1 MSMKLS
7 AAIAVLAL
15 EGCVPTTVITMGDSP
30 ARPITGR
37 CSVELYDSYAQAIE
51 RGPIEKLCVIG
62 GASPDNWPAAAS
74 VESVANKYKSKAC
87 DCGATNAYVA
97 GTQRTGSALG
107 GKYLGVTL
115 VAFRFKPTTNTAV
128 SAGGHAVLGVRM
140 TAIAAKGFGSDG
152 AKVVE
157 VAPRSAAAEA
167 GIMQGDILLQVGDR
181 DINDPGDVQTALSA
195 VTPGAIVAIKLLRN
209 ARFIWVN
216 VQF

>member
-1 MSMKLS
+1 
-7 AAIAVLAL
+7 
-15 EGCVPTTVITMGDSP
+15 VITMGDSP

-62 GASPDNWPAAAS
+62 GAGPDNWPATAS

-87 DCGATNAYVA
+87 DCGATDAYIA
-97 GTQRTGSALG
+97 STQKTGSALG

-115 VAFRFKPTTNTAV
+115 VAFRFKPTKVDV
-128 SAGGHAVLGVRM
+128 SPVTPGSARSHAVLGVRM
-140 TAIAAKGFGSDG
+140 TALAAKAFGSDG
-152 AKVVE
+152 ARVAE

-181 DINDPGDVQTALSA
+181 DINDPHDVQTALSA